1 MENPILIGSAAIA
14 ALAPNMMPVSS
25 ARAAAM
31 NERRNM
37 VLEPI
42 GFAPRESM
50 YALSSFAIMSVF
62 QTGVISVFQTGFA
75 RCDARNR

>member
-1 MENPILIGSAAIA
+1 
-14 ALAPNMMPVSS
+14 MMPVSS

-42 GFAPRESM
+42 DFAPWESA
-50 YALSSFAIMSVF
+50 YALSSYAVF